1 MKKLIKIVLAALMV
15 LSLAACAKTD
25 EPVADT
31 NKDNAYDVIVIGS
44 GAAGLSA
51 AVEANEAGSSVL
63 VLEKMG
69 FLGGSTLLSGGEMA
83 APNNWIQEKENIED
97 SPELFFNDIMNGG
110 GNIANEE
117 LVKVLA
123 DNALNAAEWLRDDIN
138 VTFEDK
144 MLFFGGHSVKR
155 SLVPLNESGV
165 EIITKLQTKCEE
177 LGITI
182 SKNSKVVELTMS
194 DGKVTGVK
202 TEDGS
207 EYTANKGVVLATG
220 GFASSVEMRNEYNP
234 AYGEGFLS
242 TASVAA
248 TGDGIKLATAV
259 GAGLTGM
266 EYIQPYPV
274 CDITSGLLLYVGD
287 IRLDSRAIM
296 VNKDGKRF
304 VEELGT
310 RDAISNAVIAQEGGV
325 SYMFWDEDG
334 MRATNYD
341 VLHEKEFNKL
351 VEDGHLVKA
360 DTIEEACEFFGIN
373 YENMMET
380 LKTWNE
386 NAAKG
391 ADNGK
396 EIDEF
401 HYRSKM
407 TAFNMEEGPYYFMVS
422 TPSIHYT
429 MGGVTINTNA
439 EVLDEAGNVIPGLY
453 AAGEVTGG
461 IHGTNRL
468 GSDAIADCVVY
479 GRIAGQSAASAE

>member
-165 EIITKLQTKCEE
+165 EVITKLQTKCEE

-182 SKNSKVVELTMS
+182 SKDSKVVELTMT
-194 DGKVTGVK
+194 DGRVTGVK
-202 TEDGS
+202 T
-207 EYTANKGVVLATG
+207 
-220 GFASSVEMRNEYNP
+220 
-234 AYGEGFLS
+234 
-242 TASVAA
+242 
-248 TGDGIKLATAV
+248 
-259 GAGLTGM
+259 
-266 EYIQPYPV
+266 
-274 CDITSGLLLYVGD
+274 
-287 IRLDSRAIM
+287 
-296 VNKDGKRF
+296 
-304 VEELGT
+304 
-310 RDAISNAVIAQEGGV
+310 
-325 SYMFWDEDG
+325 
-334 MRATNYD
+334 
-341 VLHEKEFNKL
+341 
-351 VEDGHLVKA
+351 
-360 DTIEEACEFFGIN
+360 
-373 YENMMET
+373 
-380 LKTWNE
+380 
-386 NAAKG
+386 
-391 ADNGK
+391 
-396 EIDEF
+396 
-401 HYRSKM
+401 
-407 TAFNMEEGPYYFMVS
+407 
-422 TPSIHYT
+422 
-429 MGGVTINTNA
+429 
-439 EVLDEAGNVIPGLY
+439 
-453 AAGEVTGG
+453 
-461 IHGTNRL
+461 
-468 GSDAIADCVVY
+468 
-479 GRIAGQSAASAE
+479 

>member
-110 GNIANEE
+110 GNIANKE

-182 SKNSKVVELTMS
+182 SKDSKVVELTMT
-194 DGKVTGVK
+194 DGRVTGVK

-325 SYMFWDEDG
+325 SYMF
-334 MRATNYD
+334 
-341 VLHEKEFNKL
+341 
-351 VEDGHLVKA
+351 
-360 DTIEEACEFFGIN
+360 
-373 YENMMET
+373 
-380 LKTWNE
+380 
-386 NAAKG
+386 
-391 ADNGK
+391 
-396 EIDEF
+396 
-401 HYRSKM
+401 
-407 TAFNMEEGPYYFMVS
+407 
-422 TPSIHYT
+422 
-429 MGGVTINTNA
+429 
-439 EVLDEAGNVIPGLY
+439 
-453 AAGEVTGG
+453 
-461 IHGTNRL
+461 
-468 GSDAIADCVVY
+468 
-479 GRIAGQSAASAE
+479 

>member
-1 MKKLIKIVLAALMV
+1 MKKLLKIVLAGLMV
-15 LSLAACAKTD
+15 LSLSACSKSE
-25 EPVADT
+25 EPKVDAQE
-31 NKDNAYDVIVIGS
+31 NAYDVIVIGS

-51 AVEANEAGSSVL
+51 AVEAKNAGSSV
-63 VLEKMG
+63 VVIEKMG
-69 FLGGSTLLSGGEMA
+69 FIGGSTLLSGGEMA
-83 APNNWIQEKENIED
+83 APNNWIQKNEGIED
-97 SPELFFNDIMNGG
+97 SADLFYEDIMNGG
-110 GNIANEE
+110 GNIANED
-117 LVKVLA
+117 LVRVLA
-123 DNALNAAEWLRDDIN
+123 DNALEAAEWLKDDIK

-155 SLVPLNESGV
+155 SLVPLDETGAEIVNKLKAVCDEQGIEIVTNEKAVELVMNEGKVSGVKCESG
-165 EIITKLQTKCEE
+165 
-177 LGITI
+177 
-182 SKNSKVVELTMS
+182 N
-194 DGKVTGVK
+194 
-202 TEDGS
+202 

-242 TASVAA
+242 TASVGA

-287 IRLDSRAIM
+287 IRLDSRAIL
-296 VNKDGKRF
+296 VNIDGERF

-310 RDAISNAVIAQEGGV
+310 RDQISNAVLAQEGSV

-360 DTIEEACEFFGIN
+360 DTIEEACAFFGIN

-386 NAAKG
+386 NAAKDE
-391 ADNGK
+391 ANGK

-407 TAFNMEEGPYYFMVS
+407 TAFNLEEGPYYFMVS

-479 GRIAGQSAASAE
+479 GRIAGKSAAAAE